1 MRCLTHLPS
10 CCPCAAVGAGP
21 YSDVVQVQ
29 TCRAPPSP
37 PTGVAAAPVAGSS
50 SSVEVSWAAA
60 AQSAHQAACTGYEV
74 EAAPLRGKG
83 GERRELCPGRAT
95 SKLVG
100 GLQHSTAYR
109 VRVRAVG
116 ADGAGHGDWSAAAE
130 VTLPAP
136 KPGEAAVPAAA
147 AAAAE
152 AAPKP
157 QKRRERGGAAARGGL
172 VAKATTVA
180 KAPPR
185 RGWDRLLQH
194 RLGGVRIKDLLAW
207 LVVAAA
213 TVLLIL
219 SLLPELTARPP
230 RPAKVQSEPG
240 LGKL

>member
-1 MRCLTHLPS
+1 M
-10 CCPCAAVGAGP
+10 GAGP

-37 PTGVAAAPVAGSS
+37 PTDVAAARVAGSS
-50 SSVEVSWAAA
+50 SSLEVSWAAA

-95 SKLVG
+95 SKLVS

-136 KPGEAAVPAAA
+136 QPGEAAVPAAAA

-194 RLGGVRIKDLLAW
+194 RLGGVRIRDLLAW
-207 LVVAAA
+207 LMVAAGA
-213 TVLLIL
+213 VLLIL
-219 SLLPELTARPP
+219 FLLPELTARTPSP
-230 RPAKVQSEPG
+230 VKVQSEPG